1 VSPLALFGSAL
12 SALPII
18 PRGLVDQVKIKS
30 GIQRAKRAMS
40 PDVIRIMYSL
50 AEDWTGQH
58 SLFFRVILS
67 DNASSPHRLPETTQ
81 RVSSRIL
88 SEIHAHELGLQTY
101 FNLRSES
108 EQAKLREPAWE
119 P

>member
-1 VSPLALFGSAL
+1 LVADVKTRDNGAV
-12 SALPII
+12 PIV
-18 PRGLVDQVKIKS
+18 PRGLVDQVKIKN
-30 GIQRAKRAMS
+30 GVQRAKRALS
-40 PDVIRIMYSL
+40 PDVIRIVYSL

-67 DNASSPHRLPETTQ
+67 DKASAPHRLPETTQ

-88 SEIHAHELGLQTY
+88 TEIHVHELGLQTY
-101 FNLRSES
+101 FNFRSES